1 MPPLGH
7 LLVQTQTAHSTAFR
21 NARFTLDIAKNVKLT
36 VLDATGDV
44 NENERLFRQIL
55 HETREKAG
63 HVLGATRQAAR
74 EEVERQNVILH

>member
-1 MPPLGH
+1 M
-7 LLVQTQTAHSTAFR
+7 
-21 NARFTLDIAKNVKLT
+21 KLT

-63 HVLGATRQAAR
+63 HVLGAARQAAR